1 MTKIPQY
8 EMGQYRS
15 YENTILSSHI
25 YIYIILYVNKGKCS
39 GLCVLAMSRVCVMYI
54 CLVLNCFVFFSVYC
68 AKHWTT

>member
-25 YIYIILYVNKGKCS
+25 YIYIILYVNKGKMFW
-39 GLCVLAMSRVCVMYI
+39 AVCISNVT
-54 CLVLNCFVFFSVYC
+54 SVRDVYLSSFKLFC
-68 AKHWTT
+68 IF